1 MFFSF
6 CVRCRRARA
15 TLTRRRLCG
24 CAVCALVVVAGGAAQ
39 GLLCRYYRSMRGAT
53 STTRFHSFGGGCCC
67 FCFIPGNGRNLC
79 DIYDVW
85 KSCKVHKNEEK
96 LNFSSAVVVF
106 FCFGLIICRT
116 TLLSERQ
123 RALASLFEHFRQRR
137 QWAPVWMSHW
147 RAIVYSTTR
156 IRARAN
162 EYINKWLFFS
172 LAFFRFAPCL
182 LSHRCFSIF
191 VGALWARTRSM
202 KWKEQTHLMNERL
215 VRLGA
220 HARLESGYKES
231 GTFNNAFYE
240 YARVTRKHDSAFNE
254 QSERCASQYCAK
266 AGQSH
271 VDGKAAK

>member
-123 RALASLFEHFRQRR
+123 RALASLFEHFICFVLLWHCVVVAVSVGSER
-137 QWAPVWMSHW
+137 PCECHIGVPSC
-147 RAIVYSTTR
+147 TR
-156 IRARAN
+156 
-162 EYINKWLFFS
+162 
-172 LAFFRFAPCL
+172 
-182 LSHRCFSIF
+182 
-191 VGALWARTRSM
+191 
-202 KWKEQTHLMNERL
+202 
-215 VRLGA
+215 
-220 HARLESGYKES
+220 RLEYVHEPM
-231 GTFNNAFYE
+231 NI
-240 YARVTRKHDSAFNE
+240 
-254 QSERCASQYCAK
+254 
-266 AGQSH
+266 
-271 VDGKAAK
+271 

>member
-1 MFFSF
+1 MCERAVKFIKTKKSWIFPQPLLFFLFRSHHLPHYAAIGTSAGTGF
-6 CVRCRRARA
+6 TFRAFYLLCA
-15 TLTRRRLCG
+15 FVALRRR
-24 CAVCALVVVAGGAAQ
+24 
-39 GLLCRYYRSMRGAT
+39 R
-53 STTRFHSFGGGCCC
+53 
-67 FCFIPGNGRNLC
+67 
-79 DIYDVW
+79 
-85 KSCKVHKNEEK
+85 
-96 LNFSSAVVVF
+96 
-106 FCFGLIICRT
+106 
-116 TLLSERQ
+116 
-123 RALASLFEHFRQRR
+123 RQRR